1 MAEITFRDLKN
12 MRVFKELPI
21 LTLDQRWYQL
31 MPEHKK
37 TDEVR
42 YWERRVNE
50 LLKKQGRVLEDIKDV
65 ENLKGILMDGIVQNM
80 DETDEQKHKKRMTQ
94 SRRLIFE
101 AKDKLDELRGK
112 AEDVPTQLQRANQK
126 LMIETVKAC
135 YNTINENEKDLDALE
150 ELNFLTREHGYATMK
165 NMSDISN
172 RMAFCYETK
181 QRIAEKASEIISD
194 GETIMV
200 ESGSSCALLVKYLS
214 ETKKDITVITNSS
227 YIARFIR
234 ETEGGVTKV
243 IVLGGEYQKE
253 AEVMVGP
260 LVKTCAEAFYVDKL
274 FMGTDGYIPGIG
286 FTSGD
291 MLRAEAAKS
300 MADSTRNSIILTDS
314 SKFSEHG
321 VVMQCR
327 LKDINMVFT
336 DDQVPLEAK
345 DAMEQNGIIV
355 ETVPR

>member
-1 MAEITFRDLKN
+1 MTDRQTKILEI
-12 MRVFKELPI
+12 V
-21 LTLDQRWYQL
+21 
-31 MPEHKK
+31 
-37 TDEVR
+37 
-42 YWERRVNE
+42 
-50 LLKKQGRVLEDIKDV
+50 
-65 ENLKGILMDGIVQNM
+65 
-80 DETDEQKHKKRMTQ
+80 
-94 SRRLIFE
+94 
-101 AKDKLDELRGK
+101 
-112 AEDVPTQLQRANQK
+112 NQK
-126 LMIETVKAC
+126 KKVEVATLSQMLEVSQV
-135 YNTINENEKDLDALE
+135 TIRKDLDALE

-165 NMSDISN
+165 NMSDIGN

-200 ESGSSCALLVKYLS
+200 ESGSSCALFVKYLS

-300 MADSTRNSIILTDS
+300 MADSARNSIILTDS

>member
-1 MAEITFRDLKN
+1 MTDRQTKILEI
-12 MRVFKELPI
+12 V
-21 LTLDQRWYQL
+21 
-31 MPEHKK
+31 
-37 TDEVR
+37 
-42 YWERRVNE
+42 
-50 LLKKQGRVLEDIKDV
+50 
-65 ENLKGILMDGIVQNM
+65 
-80 DETDEQKHKKRMTQ
+80 
-94 SRRLIFE
+94 
-101 AKDKLDELRGK
+101 
-112 AEDVPTQLQRANQK
+112 NQK
-126 LMIETVKAC
+126 KKVEVATLSQMLEVSQV
-135 YNTINENEKDLDALE
+135 TIRKDLDALE

-165 NMSDISN
+165 NMSDIGN

-300 MADSTRNSIILTDS
+300 MADSARNSIILTDS

-355 ETVPR
+355 ETVPRKGRNDNRNCHMNGRKIRMAVFVFTVKTLSLLCTKINT

>member
-1 MAEITFRDLKN
+1 MTDRQTKILEI
-12 MRVFKELPI
+12 V
-21 LTLDQRWYQL
+21 
-31 MPEHKK
+31 
-37 TDEVR
+37 
-42 YWERRVNE
+42 
-50 LLKKQGRVLEDIKDV
+50 
-65 ENLKGILMDGIVQNM
+65 
-80 DETDEQKHKKRMTQ
+80 
-94 SRRLIFE
+94 
-101 AKDKLDELRGK
+101 
-112 AEDVPTQLQRANQK
+112 NQK
-126 LMIETVKAC
+126 KKVEVATLSQMLEVSQV
-135 YNTINENEKDLDALE
+135 TIRKDLDALE
-150 ELNFLTREHGYATMK
+150 ELNFLKRDHGYAKMK

-300 MADSTRNSIILTDS
+300 MADSARNSIILTDS

>member
-1 MAEITFRDLKN
+1 MTDRQTKILEI
-12 MRVFKELPI
+12 V
-21 LTLDQRWYQL
+21 
-31 MPEHKK
+31 
-37 TDEVR
+37 
-42 YWERRVNE
+42 
-50 LLKKQGRVLEDIKDV
+50 
-65 ENLKGILMDGIVQNM
+65 
-80 DETDEQKHKKRMTQ
+80 
-94 SRRLIFE
+94 
-101 AKDKLDELRGK
+101 
-112 AEDVPTQLQRANQK
+112 NQK
-126 LMIETVKAC
+126 KKVEVVTLSQMLEVSQV
-135 YNTINENEKDLDALE
+135 TIRKDLDALE

-165 NMSDISN
+165 SMSDISN

-300 MADSTRNSIILTDS
+300 MADSARNSIILTDS

>member
-1 MAEITFRDLKN
+1 MTDRQTKILEI
-12 MRVFKELPI
+12 V
-21 LTLDQRWYQL
+21 
-31 MPEHKK
+31 
-37 TDEVR
+37 
-42 YWERRVNE
+42 
-50 LLKKQGRVLEDIKDV
+50 
-65 ENLKGILMDGIVQNM
+65 
-80 DETDEQKHKKRMTQ
+80 
-94 SRRLIFE
+94 
-101 AKDKLDELRGK
+101 
-112 AEDVPTQLQRANQK
+112 NQK
-126 LMIETVKAC
+126 KKVEVATLSKMLEVSQV
-135 YNTINENEKDLDALE
+135 TIRKDLDALE

-181 QRIAEKASEIISD
+181 QQIVSD

-200 ESGSSCALLVKYLS
+200 ESGSSCALLVKQLS

-234 ETEGGVTKV
+234 ESEGGVTKV

-291 MLRAEAAKS
+291 MLRVEAAKS
-300 MADSTRNSIILTDS
+300 MMGSARNSIILTDS

-321 VVMQCR
+321 VVMQSR
-327 LKDINMVFT
+327 FKDIDMVFT
-336 DDQVPLEAK
+336 DDQIPSEAK
-345 DAMEQNGIIV
+345 EVLEQNGITV
-355 ETVPR
+355 EIVPR

>member
-1 MAEITFRDLKN
+1 MTDRQTKILEI
-12 MRVFKELPI
+12 V
-21 LTLDQRWYQL
+21 
-31 MPEHKK
+31 
-37 TDEVR
+37 
-42 YWERRVNE
+42 
-50 LLKKQGRVLEDIKDV
+50 
-65 ENLKGILMDGIVQNM
+65 
-80 DETDEQKHKKRMTQ
+80 
-94 SRRLIFE
+94 
-101 AKDKLDELRGK
+101 
-112 AEDVPTQLQRANQK
+112 NQK
-126 LMIETVKAC
+126 KKVEVATLSQMLEVSQV
-135 YNTINENEKDLDALE
+135 TIRKDLDALE
-150 ELNFLTREHGYATMK
+150 ELNFLTREHGYATRK

>member
-1 MAEITFRDLKN
+1 MTDRQTKILEI
-12 MRVFKELPI
+12 V
-21 LTLDQRWYQL
+21 
-31 MPEHKK
+31 
-37 TDEVR
+37 
-42 YWERRVNE
+42 
-50 LLKKQGRVLEDIKDV
+50 
-65 ENLKGILMDGIVQNM
+65 
-80 DETDEQKHKKRMTQ
+80 
-94 SRRLIFE
+94 
-101 AKDKLDELRGK
+101 
-112 AEDVPTQLQRANQK
+112 NQK
-126 LMIETVKAC
+126 KKVEVATLSQMLEVSQV
-135 YNTINENEKDLDALE
+135 TIRKDLDALE

-172 RMAFCYETK
+172 RMAFCSETK

>member
-1 MAEITFRDLKN
+1 
-12 MRVFKELPI
+12 
-21 LTLDQRWYQL
+21 
-31 MPEHKK
+31 
-37 TDEVR
+37 
-42 YWERRVNE
+42 
-50 LLKKQGRVLEDIKDV
+50 
-65 ENLKGILMDGIVQNM
+65 
-80 DETDEQKHKKRMTQ
+80 
-94 SRRLIFE
+94 
-101 AKDKLDELRGK
+101 
-112 AEDVPTQLQRANQK
+112 
-126 LMIETVKAC
+126 
-135 YNTINENEKDLDALE
+135 
-150 ELNFLTREHGYATMK
+150 MK

-300 MADSTRNSIILTDS
+300 MADSARNSIILTDS

-345 DAMEQNGIIV
+345 EAMEQNGIIV

>member
-1 MAEITFRDLKN
+1 MTDRQTKILEI
-12 MRVFKELPI
+12 V
-21 LTLDQRWYQL
+21 
-31 MPEHKK
+31 
-37 TDEVR
+37 
-42 YWERRVNE
+42 
-50 LLKKQGRVLEDIKDV
+50 
-65 ENLKGILMDGIVQNM
+65 
-80 DETDEQKHKKRMTQ
+80 
-94 SRRLIFE
+94 
-101 AKDKLDELRGK
+101 
-112 AEDVPTQLQRANQK
+112 NQK
-126 LMIETVKAC
+126 KKVEVVTLSQMLEVSQV
-135 YNTINENEKDLDALE
+135 TIRKDLDALE
-150 ELNFLTREHGYATMK
+150 ELNFLTREQGYATMK

>member
-1 MAEITFRDLKN
+1 M
-12 MRVFKELPI
+12 
-21 LTLDQRWYQL
+21 
-31 MPEHKK
+31 
-37 TDEVR
+37 
-42 YWERRVNE
+42 
-50 LLKKQGRVLEDIKDV
+50 
-65 ENLKGILMDGIVQNM
+65 
-80 DETDEQKHKKRMTQ
+80 KR
-94 SRRLIFE
+94 
-101 AKDKLDELRGK
+101 
-112 AEDVPTQLQRANQK
+112 
-126 LMIETVKAC
+126 
-135 YNTINENEKDLDALE
+135 
-150 ELNFLTREHGYATMK
+150 
-165 NMSDISN
+165 
-172 RMAFCYETK
+172 K

>member
-1 MAEITFRDLKN
+1 MTDRQTKILEI
-12 MRVFKELPI
+12 V
-21 LTLDQRWYQL
+21 
-31 MPEHKK
+31 
-37 TDEVR
+37 
-42 YWERRVNE
+42 
-50 LLKKQGRVLEDIKDV
+50 
-65 ENLKGILMDGIVQNM
+65 
-80 DETDEQKHKKRMTQ
+80 
-94 SRRLIFE
+94 
-101 AKDKLDELRGK
+101 
-112 AEDVPTQLQRANQK
+112 NQK
-126 LMIETVKAC
+126 KKVEVVTLSQMLEVSQV
-135 YNTINENEKDLDALE
+135 TIRKDLDALE

-214 ETKKDITVITNSS
+214 ENKKDITVITNSS

-291 MLRAEAAKS
+291 MIRDEYGGFCKEFYHFN
-300 MADSTRNSIILTDS
+300 R
-314 SKFSEHG
+314 F
-321 VVMQCR
+321 
-327 LKDINMVFT
+327 
-336 DDQVPLEAK
+336 
-345 DAMEQNGIIV
+345 
-355 ETVPR
+355 

>member
-1 MAEITFRDLKN
+1 MTDRQTKILEI
-12 MRVFKELPI
+12 V
-21 LTLDQRWYQL
+21 
-31 MPEHKK
+31 
-37 TDEVR
+37 
-42 YWERRVNE
+42 
-50 LLKKQGRVLEDIKDV
+50 
-65 ENLKGILMDGIVQNM
+65 
-80 DETDEQKHKKRMTQ
+80 
-94 SRRLIFE
+94 
-101 AKDKLDELRGK
+101 
-112 AEDVPTQLQRANQK
+112 NQK
-126 LMIETVKAC
+126 KKVEVVTLSQMLEVSQV
-135 YNTINENEKDLDALE
+135 TIRKDLDALE

-260 LVKTCAEAFYVDKL
+260 LVKTCAEALYGNGWVYPWHRIHKRRYVKGRSCQEYGGFCKEFYH
-274 FMGTDGYIPGIG
+274 FNR
-286 FTSGD
+286 F
-291 MLRAEAAKS
+291 
-300 MADSTRNSIILTDS
+300 
-314 SKFSEHG
+314 
-321 VVMQCR
+321 QQ
-327 LKDINMVFT
+327 VFRT
-336 DDQVPLEAK
+336 WSCHAV
-345 DAMEQNGIIV
+345 
-355 ETVPR
+355 

>member
-1 MAEITFRDLKN
+1 
-12 MRVFKELPI
+12 
-21 LTLDQRWYQL
+21 
-31 MPEHKK
+31 
-37 TDEVR
+37 
-42 YWERRVNE
+42 
-50 LLKKQGRVLEDIKDV
+50 
-65 ENLKGILMDGIVQNM
+65 
-80 DETDEQKHKKRMTQ
+80 
-94 SRRLIFE
+94 
-101 AKDKLDELRGK
+101 
-112 AEDVPTQLQRANQK
+112 
-126 LMIETVKAC
+126 
-135 YNTINENEKDLDALE
+135 
-150 ELNFLTREHGYATMK
+150 
-165 NMSDISN
+165 MSDISN

-300 MADSTRNSIILTDS
+300 MADSARNSIILTDS

-345 DAMEQNGIIV
+345 EAMEQNGIIV

>member
-1 MAEITFRDLKN
+1 
-12 MRVFKELPI
+12 
-21 LTLDQRWYQL
+21 
-31 MPEHKK
+31 
-37 TDEVR
+37 
-42 YWERRVNE
+42 
-50 LLKKQGRVLEDIKDV
+50 
-65 ENLKGILMDGIVQNM
+65 
-80 DETDEQKHKKRMTQ
+80 
-94 SRRLIFE
+94 
-101 AKDKLDELRGK
+101 
-112 AEDVPTQLQRANQK
+112 
-126 LMIETVKAC
+126 
-135 YNTINENEKDLDALE
+135 
-150 ELNFLTREHGYATMK
+150 MK

-300 MADSTRNSIILTDS
+300 MADSARNSIILTDS

>member
-1 MAEITFRDLKN
+1 
-12 MRVFKELPI
+12 
-21 LTLDQRWYQL
+21 
-31 MPEHKK
+31 
-37 TDEVR
+37 
-42 YWERRVNE
+42 
-50 LLKKQGRVLEDIKDV
+50 
-65 ENLKGILMDGIVQNM
+65 
-80 DETDEQKHKKRMTQ
+80 
-94 SRRLIFE
+94 
-101 AKDKLDELRGK
+101 
-112 AEDVPTQLQRANQK
+112 
-126 LMIETVKAC
+126 
-135 YNTINENEKDLDALE
+135 
-150 ELNFLTREHGYATMK
+150 MK

-181 QRIAEKASEIISD
+181 QRIAAKASEIISD

-234 ETEGGVTKV
+234 ESEGGVAKV

-291 MLRAEAAKS
+291 MLRVEAAKS
-300 MADSTRNSIILTDS
+300 MMGSARNSIILTDS

-321 VVMQCR
+321 VVMQSR
-327 LKDINMVFT
+327 LKDIDMVFT
-336 DDQVPLEAK
+336 DDQIPSEAK
-345 DAMEQNGIIV
+345 EVLEQNGVKV
-355 ETVPR
+355 EIVPR